1 MGRKESNQTNKIHVK
16 VTHDKLSGEDL
27 LIPTKI
33 YVSSVLPLMKNGDIK
48 AFGHITGGGLLENI
62 PRILP
67 DGLRVRLDAH
77 KWKMHPVFGW
87 LAEKV
92 QYRFS
97 YKRAGP

>member
-1 MGRKESNQTNKIHVK
+1 MR
-16 VTHDKLSGEDL
+16 
-27 LIPTKI
+27 
-33 YVSSVLPLMKNGDIK
+33 NGDIK

-67 DGLRVRLDAH
+67 DGVRVRLDAH

-92 QYRFS
+92 SLAKLGYG
-97 YKRAGP
+97 RAPD